1 MMWSSKLVLAA
12 ATLSSLLLSVSGHAI
27 IAADQG
33 TLDGLRRGDVT
44 RGNLQRC
51 SNFAGAGTATIQ
63 NGAVNLVAKNFNGG
77 RDGSTQFTAALST
90 TGRNGNFQEVDVT
103 ANGVAAPNGNI
114 ESPITVAIPAGTDC
128 SGGSCVLTFR
138 SAGGFGNCV
147 DVAANAVA
155 GGNAGAGAG
164 AGAGANT
171 GAGADAGTATTTSAA
186 TTATGRRRKGNGRGR
201 NRNGTAAAGA
211 AAAAAGRNRNAANRA
226 SRAAALKAQL
236 AASGRPHARSFRIPG
251 ETDEKAH

>member
-1 MMWSSKLVLAA
+1 MWSSKLVVAA
-12 ATLSSLLLSVSGHAI
+12 ATLSSLFLSVSGHAI

-77 RDGSTQFTAALST
+77 RDGSTQFQAALST
-90 TGRNGNFQEVDVT
+90 TGRNGDFQEVDVT
-103 ANGVAAPNGNI
+103 TNGVAAPNGNI

-128 SGGSCVLTFR
+128 SGGNCVLTFR

-164 AGAGANT
+164 AGAGA
-171 GAGADAGTATTTSAA
+171 ATTTATSAT

-201 NRNGTAAAGA
+201 NRNGTAAAAA

-226 SRAAALKAQL
+226 SRVAALKAQL

-251 ETDEKAH
+251 ETDEMAH